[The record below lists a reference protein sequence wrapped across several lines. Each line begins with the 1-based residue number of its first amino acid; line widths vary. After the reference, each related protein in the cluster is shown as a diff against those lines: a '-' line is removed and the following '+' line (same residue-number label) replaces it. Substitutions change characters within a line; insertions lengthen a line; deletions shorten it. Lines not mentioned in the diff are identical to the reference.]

1 MDFQVSRLTRRGALI
16 GGAAALLGGC
26 STTSIATKWM
36 EPQFSGPPLR
46 RLLVLGISRQA
57 ATRRVFEDTVV
68 ALLAEQGIAAVASYP
83 STGADAPVDRDSV
96 AKAVRATGSD
106 GVLVARLVG
115 REVEMRRD
123 TQLEMVPFRSLEP
136 ALRHA
141 WVRVYEVREREVKSS
156 SSRPASLD
164 ARIGQENGDS
174 GLGDLIADETAED
187 PSEQLRDKD
196 MVEGIG
202 TLLKALTPREREVIH
217 AIGETSVYRVS
228 DGALLWT
235 ALTDTLDPTDVRSA
249 TRGFARTAVAALRKD
264 GVLAP

>member
-141 WVRVYEVREREVKSS
+141 WVRVYEVREREV
-156 SSRPASLD
+156 
-164 ARIGQENGDS
+164 
-174 GLGDLIADETAED
+174 
-187 PSEQLRDKD
+187 
-196 MVEGIG
+196 
-202 TLLKALTPREREVIH
+202 IH